1 MKVKWIEF
9 NSDNYRSACDA
20 FPYEADPADF
30 RKIRKGEV
38 IDTFVAH
45 NEPMFLVR
53 VGKTFMTA
61 KATEC
66 EVIED

>member
-1 MKVKWIEF
+1 MKVQWIKF
-9 NSDNYRSACDA
+9 NSDEYKRAIDA
-20 FPYEADPADF
+20 FPDEVDPADF
-30 RKIRKGEV
+30 RENRKGEV
-38 IDTFVAH
+38 IDVFVTH

-53 VGKTFMTA
+53 VGKKFMTA